1 MLICPECQFE
11 NPNNHKFCQN
21 CGTSL
26 SQRVCPECGVDVATN
41 AEKCHECGAVCGTVR
56 TALIKN
62 NSLPAQKLERESQQ
76 LENPEEKE
84 SPTAPLPLGIGDYLD
99 SQQRYQLLE
108 PLPKNTEEIS
118 THREVCVRVL
128 DCQPYQITP
137 LKVILAKQPQNS
149 PNSVAGDFEN
159 FPPLAQTYIALQS
172 QLHKGIPPI
181 HDAWQQDGMEVVLLE
196 DRSHWQSLLQLW
208 QENTTTSLQILEC
221 FYQITQLW
229 ELLAPFDACSSLLE
243 LSNLCLDEDQSLAL
257 QRLYVGDTH
266 LTKNIS
272 PETGI
277 SNTDGEKP
285 PLTLQALGEAWHNLF
300 SKSQRT
306 QFGSMLNLLADL
318 EQGKIVTPT
327 DLQSRLGDISD
338 ELQENYPESS
348 HDNNDTND
356 SVGEQNGD
364 SVEMTAS
371 ATILQSDTLEDA
383 TAISDDL
390 PTVNLPM
397 QLSSLDDAGYTDVG
411 KQRNHNEDCYG
422 IETEISKV
430 ELPKSRTLKARGL
443 YILCDGMGGH
453 AGGEVASELAVNT
466 LREYFQIHWT
476 GKQLP
481 NEEVI
486 SQGVIAA
493 NQAIFD
499 LNQSD
504 ARSGVGR
511 MGTTLVMVLIQD
523 NKLAVAHVGDSRL
536 YRLTSKQGLE
546 QVTVDH
552 EVGQREI
559 ARGVEA
565 SIAYARPDAY
575 QLTQALGPR
584 DANSLAPDVQFLEI
598 NEDTLFIL
606 VSDGLSDN
614 DLLVTHWETH
624 LLPLLSSGA
633 NLDTG
638 VKDLID
644 LANEYNGHDNIT
656 AVLIR
661 AKVRP
666 IFNSSY

>member
-11 NPNNHKFCQN
+11 NPNNNKFCQN
-21 CGTSL
+21 CGMSL

-41 AEKCHECGAVCGTVR
+41 AEKCHECGAVCGTIR
-56 TALIKN
+56 TALIVNK
-62 NSLPAQKLERESQQ
+62 NSLSPQKLEEESQQ
-76 LENPEEKE
+76 LENPEIKE
-84 SPTAPLPLGIGDYLD
+84 SPATPQLMIGDYLD

-108 PLPKNTEEIS
+108 PLLFDNTQ
-118 THREVCVRVL
+118 VCVRVL

-137 LKVILAKQPQNS
+137 LKVILAKQPRDVPDS
-149 PNSVAGDFEN
+149 LGGDLGN
-159 FPPLAQTYIALQS
+159 FPPLAQTYIALQP

-181 HDAWQQDGMEVVLLE
+181 HDAWQQDSMEVVLLE
-196 DRSHWQSLLQLW
+196 DRSGWQSLLELW
-208 QENTTTSLQILEC
+208 QEDSTTSLQILEC
-221 FYQITQLW
+221 FHQITQLW
-229 ELLAPFDACSSLLE
+229 ELLEPFDACGSLLE
-243 LSNLCLDEDQSLAL
+243 LSNLRLDEDQSLAL
-257 QRLYVGDTH
+257 QRLYVGNTH
-266 LTKNIS
+266 LAKDIS
-272 PETGI
+272 PETEI
-277 SNTDGEKP
+277 SNGDGEQP
-285 PLTLQALGEAWHNLF
+285 TPTLQALGKAWHHLF

-318 EQGKIVTPT
+318 EQGKIASPT
-327 DLQSRLGDISD
+327 DLQSRLAEIAD
-338 ELQENYPESS
+338 ELQDNDPESD
-348 HDNNDTND
+348 HANNDTNNF
-356 SVGEQNGD
+356 VGEQNSD
-364 SVEMTAS
+364 SGEIPAS
-371 ATILQSDTLEDA
+371 PTILQPDAPEDTTVIA
-383 TAISDDL
+383 DDL

-411 KQRNHNEDCYG
+411 RQRNHNEDCFG
-422 IETEISKV
+422 IETEISKI
-430 ELPKSRTLKARGL
+430 ELPKSKTLNVRGL

-466 LREYFQIHWT
+466 LRDYFQTHWT

-481 NEEVI
+481 SEEI
-486 SQGVIAA
+486 IRQGVIAA

-511 MGTTLVMVLIQD
+511 MGTTLVMMLVQE
-523 NKLAVAHVGDSRL
+523 NKVAVAHVGDSRL
-536 YRLTSKQGLE
+536 YRLTRKQGLE

-565 SIAYARPDAY
+565 TIAYARPDAY

-584 DANSLAPDVQFLEI
+584 DANSLDPDVQFLEI
-598 NEDTLFIL
+598 NEDTLFVL

-614 DLLVTHWETH
+614 DLLVTNWKTH
-624 LLPLLSSGA
+624 LLPLLSSGV

-638 VKDLID
+638 VKELIN

-666 IFNSSY
+666 IFHSPY